1 MKKDKRLY
9 NMGGNAIE
17 DFYPSNNS
25 YKSMIDNKTTPA
37 NIQKQK
43 ERAIQEQ
50 LQIDAQNKKLE
61 SMYGSN
67 AVKNRTNRKGVQ

>member
-1 MKKDKRLY
+1 
-9 NMGGNAIE
+9 
-17 DFYPSNNS
+17 
-25 YKSMIDNKTTPA
+25 MIDNKPTPA